1 MGTVETAL
9 AVEFK
14 RVNFTYPLSP
24 VPALRDIDLRVEPGQ
39 FVSIVGANG
48 AGKSTLC
55 QAIRGLAPHFTK
67 GELTGEVTV
76 DGRDVA
82 TNTIGEL
89 TRDVGY
95 VFQNPFTQMSGV
107 SSTVFDELAYGLGNL
122 GVPPDDM
129 RQRVENMLEA
139 TKLGDLRD

>member
-1 MGTVETAL
+1 MGTVEPQKDAL
-9 AVEFK
+9 AVVFK
-14 RVNFTYPLSP
+14 DVSFTYPLSP
-24 VPALRDIDLRVEPGQ
+24 IPALQGIDLSVRPGE

-55 QAIRGLAPHFTK
+55 QAVRGLVPHFTK
-67 GELTGEVTV
+67 GELTGQVIV
-76 DGRDVA
+76 DDRDVA
-82 TNTIGEL
+82 TTTIGDL

-107 SSTVFDELAYGLGNL
+107 SPTVFDELAYGLGNL

-129 RQRVENMLEA
+129 RRRVE
-139 TKLGDLRD
+139 